1 MFEFLTGWEFW
12 VGGALFSA
20 LSMWPAWKLGFEAG
34 RMDML
39 FRTEI
44 MKDGEWVPAKS
55 FDPKTRE
62 SPKGKTMLSNVWQLW
77 IDKRG

>member
-1 MFEFLTGWEFW
+1 MFEFLRGWEFW
-12 VGGALFSA
+12 VGGVLFSI

-44 MKDGEWVPAKS
+44 IEDGEWVPAEGLDPETWKS
-55 FDPKTRE
+55 F
-62 SPKGKTMLSNVWQLW
+62 KG
-77 IDKRG
+77 